1 MFDLMP
7 LFVYDFRK
15 MLIWMTVGLSVLV
28 LDAVHAGDDIQPIY
42 QYISGGNKS
51 NFRKARSAPGTRIV
65 ALIKSAVEV
74 PTKSKQY
81 RRYMKHGS
89 VSDAVEDFEKLKPT
103 NVKRR
108 LYSTDAFVGDVE
120 LQLKKMDKSQYRQP
134 SIKISYP
141 DGVGSIK
148 IVYTED
154 EININIP

>member
-1 MFDLMP
+1 
-7 LFVYDFRK
+7 
-15 MLIWMTVGLSVLV
+15 
-28 LDAVHAGDDIQPIY
+28 
-42 QYISGGNKS
+42 
-51 NFRKARSAPGTRIV
+51 
-65 ALIKSAVEV
+65 
-74 PTKSKQY
+74 
-81 RRYMKHGS
+81 MKHGS
-89 VSDAVEDFEKLKPT
+89 VSDAIEDFKKLNPT

-141 DGVGSIK
+141 DGVGSFK